1 MAHAVAEIPWV
12 TTARHVIAN
21 GSTATQPVRCTR
33 LVIPNKNKANS
44 LLRLKER
51 QMKELKDMTT
61 EELVD
66 YYPCKLWGTRK
77 DIRLVRRLVRRS
89 VRVDIVRF

>member
-1 MAHAVAEIPWV
+1 
-12 TTARHVIAN
+12 
-21 GSTATQPVRCTR
+21 
-33 LVIPNKNKANS
+33 
-44 LLRLKER
+44 
-51 QMKELKDMTT
+51 MKELKDMTT